1 MFSLDTIIAM
11 STLYSLNRF
20 ICIGRSPYEAPDSS
34 EVGPSAAA
42 QARSSLI
49 SADGYVQ
56 QYDERGHPI
65 NPASR
70 TFGRE
75 LRRAKNDILST
86 MGIVVSGEDGSL
98 GTSKEKQKVNLIA
111 TENDYGLV
119 MATLDQVFMFL
130 GSWWTTSLGGRIQTF
145 KSYTHVPL
153 MRIIRFER
161 RAVGLF
167 GVYFAGIPAWT
178 TSFFLSICR
187 NHLLEPLTAFLRN
200 QAMSLSDNALYNRIV
215 QHIFS
220 TFDNAAR
227 GTLLILFGQTYMFS
241 LLQSLHL
248 VHHYTFPGIK
258 FFIPFSDS
266 SLIQFPSLPSEYTFQ
281 GISQFGLSMFTSP
294 FFLIYVYVYL
304 RPIMEARIYRLIR
317 RRLPKPD
324 RPDELSIR
332 VAIENDLVEWT
343 VPTLGR
349 RSDEEARRSNF
360 TLLEEIRYE
369 LLTARNWMLSW
380 FGWRQKKP
388 LDGEVIVPSRE
399 ETIESLRYRIGQLQN
414 ELGTTPVRGHPAPPR
429 QTDPM
434 QARGE
439 QLLNSRVEGVRSGS
453 PDPALS
459 SRTPQPESL
468 FDMEQVLS
476 NEDQRLSQSPLE
488 MANDYFDTM
497 PPLGRTGV
505 DGISREMPSTVEST
519 QQSSSR
525 TTYNTDGAV
534 ANRRDSRSNTLFSR
548 PSSPESSPLTS
559 PRVRASLVHQNSD
572 VITMQLELLT
582 NRNPGQQDQAMS
594 NNVDRTAHESLP
606 NDPQAANRR
615 ASELLDALL
624 SNQGQT
630 LASTLQAE
638 STGDNDGLSG
648 LTVGASPAA
657 IDNVVPE
664 LEGHAQ
670 QSMITNAVNDTDNI
684 QEQPIVNVIPGGL
697 NQPIPIHTDNQD
709 SDSESD
715 YMNTDA
721 RPLTSRS
728 QTRRRSTNV
737 QSLPTHRVTILS
749 SHPVDSLSSHLA
761 SLITNI
767 LFIPFESL
775 YLRALAISYLSS
787 PASGPAAVLRPDI
800 RDLTAFAGGGSTR
813 DMLTY
818 AGKLVLVFGMQAAV
832 SIGVWGIGTATA
844 IGMGRKRFGWGN
856 L

>member
-1 MFSLDTIIAM
+1 MGRQAYM
-11 STLYSLNRF
+11 NRLAL
-20 ICIGRSPYEAPDSS
+20 GRSPYEAPDSS
-34 EVGPSAAA
+34 EIGPSPAAR
-42 QARSSLI
+42 ARSSLI

-65 NPASR
+65 NPTSR
-70 TFGRE
+70 TFGKE

-86 MGIVVSGEDGSL
+86 MGIVVSGEDGNL

-145 KSYTHVPL
+145 RSYTHVPL
-153 MRIIRFER
+153 MYIVRFER
-161 RAVGLF
+161 RAVGLL

-178 TSFFLSICR
+178 TSFLLSICR
-187 NHLLEPLTAFLRN
+187 NHLVEPLTVFLRN

-227 GTLLILFGQTYMFS
+227 GTLLIMFGQTYMFS

-248 VHHYTFPGIK
+248 IPHYTFPAMK
-258 FFIPFSDS
+258 LFIPFSDS
-266 SLIQFPSLPSEYTFQ
+266 SLIQFPSLPSDYSLH
-281 GISQFGLSMFTSP
+281 GLGRFGVSVLTSP
-294 FFLIYVYVYL
+294 FFLVYIYVYL
-304 RPIMEARIYRLIR
+304 RPIVEARIYRLIR

-324 RPDELSIR
+324 RPDELSIS
-332 VAIENDLVEWT
+332 VALENDLIEWT

-349 RSDEEARRSNF
+349 RSDEEARRSKF

-369 LLTARNWMLSW
+369 LLTARNWILSW
-380 FGWRQKKP
+380 FGWRRTN
-388 LDGEVIVPSRE
+388 LSDGDGIVPSRE

-414 ELGTTPVRGHPAPPR
+414 ELDTTTVRGHSTPPR
-429 QTDPM
+429 RTDPM
-434 QARGE
+434 QARGG
-439 QLLNSRVEGVRSGS
+439 QLLNGRVEGVHPVS
-453 PDPALS
+453 PEPIVS
-459 SRTPQPESL
+459 SQTPEPESL
-468 FDMEQVLS
+468 FNMEQVLS
-476 NEDQRLSQSPLE
+476 SEERRMSQSPLE
-488 MANDYFDTM
+488 MTNDYFDSM

-505 DGISREMPSTVEST
+505 DGIHRDTAATVELT
-519 QQSSSR
+519 QPSASR
-525 TTYNTDGAV
+525 TTYNSDGAV
-534 ANRRDSRSNTLFSR
+534 VNRRDSRSNTLFSE

-572 VITMQLELLT
+572 IITMQLELLT
-582 NRNPGQQDQAMS
+582 NRNPSQQNES
-594 NNVDRTAHESLP
+594 NSMDGNPQDNVP
-606 NDPQAANRR
+606 NDPQAVNRR

-624 SNQGQT
+624 SNQGHT
-630 LASTLQAE
+630 LASNLQAE
-638 STGDNDGLSG
+638 STGDSDGLSG

-657 IDNVVPE
+657 IDNVVPTV
-664 LEGHAQ
+664 EGLAQ
-670 QSMITNAVNDTDNI
+670 LPMIANPVDDTNHV
-684 QEQPIVNVIPGGL
+684 QEEPIVSVIPDGL
-697 NQPIPIHTDNQD
+697 DQPIPIHTDNHD
-709 SDSESD
+709 SGSESD

-721 RPLTSRS
+721 RPLAPRS

-775 YLRALAISYLSS
+775 YLRSLALSYLSS
-787 PASGPAAVLRPDI
+787 PASGCAAALKPDI
-800 RDLTAFAGGGSTR
+800 RGLTAFSGGGSTR

-818 AGKLVLVFGMQAAV
+818 AGKLVLIFGMQSAV
-832 SIGVWGIGTATA
+832 SLGIWGIGTAAA

>member
-1 MFSLDTIIAM
+1 
-11 STLYSLNRF
+11 
-20 ICIGRSPYEAPDSS
+20 
-34 EVGPSAAA
+34 
-42 QARSSLI
+42 
-49 SADGYVQ
+49 
-56 QYDERGHPI
+56 
-65 NPASR
+65 
-70 TFGRE
+70 
-75 LRRAKNDILST
+75 
-86 MGIVVSGEDGSL
+86 
-98 GTSKEKQKVNLIA
+98 
-111 TENDYGLV
+111 
-119 MATLDQVFMFL
+119 
-130 GSWWTTSLGGRIQTF
+130 
-145 KSYTHVPL
+145 
-153 MRIIRFER
+153 
-161 RAVGLF
+161 
-167 GVYFAGIPAWT
+167 
-178 TSFFLSICR
+178 
-187 NHLLEPLTAFLRN
+187 
-200 QAMSLSDNALYNRIV
+200 
-215 QHIFS
+215 
-220 TFDNAAR
+220 
-227 GTLLILFGQTYMFS
+227 MFS

-248 VHHYTFPGIK
+248 VHHYKFPGIK

-266 SLIQFPSLPSEYTFQ
+266 SLIQFPSPPSEYTFH

>member
-1 MFSLDTIIAM
+1 MGRQAYM
-11 STLYSLNRF
+11 NRLAL
-20 ICIGRSPYEAPDSS
+20 GRSPYEAPDSS
-34 EVGPSAAA
+34 EIGPSPAA

-65 NPASR
+65 NPTSR
-70 TFGRE
+70 TFGKE

-86 MGIVVSGEDGSL
+86 MGIVVSGEDGTLSI
-98 GTSKEKQKVNLIA
+98 SKEKQKVNIIA
-111 TENDYGLV
+111 AENDYGLV

-145 KSYTHVPL
+145 RSYTHVPL
-153 MRIIRFER
+153 MNIVRFER

-187 NHLLEPLTAFLRN
+187 NHLVEPLTVFLRN
-200 QAMSLSDNALYNRIV
+200 QAMSLSNNPLYKRIV

-248 VHHYTFPGIK
+248 IPHHTFPALK
-258 FFIPFSDS
+258 LFIPFSDS
-266 SLIQFPSLPSEYTFQ
+266 SLIQFPSLPSDYSVHGIGRF
-281 GISQFGLSMFTSP
+281 GISVLTSP
-294 FFLIYVYVYL
+294 FFLIYIYVYL
-304 RPIMEARIYRLIR
+304 RPIVEARIYRLIR

-324 RPDELSIR
+324 RPDELSIS
-332 VAIENDLVEWT
+332 VAVENDLIEWT

-360 TLLEEIRYE
+360 TLFEEVKYE
-369 LLTARNWMLSW
+369 LLTARNWILSW
-380 FGWRQKKP
+380 FDWRETKSS
-388 LDGEVIVPSRE
+388 DEEVIVPPRE
-399 ETIESLRYRIGQLQN
+399 ETIESLRSRIGQLQS
-414 ELGTTPVRGHPAPPR
+414 ELDTTAVRGHAAPPR
-429 QTDPM
+429 RTDPM

-439 QLLNSRVEGVRSGS
+439 QLLNSRVEGVRPVS
-453 PDPALS
+453 PDPIVS
-459 SRTPQPESL
+459 SQTPEPESL
-468 FDMEQVLS
+468 FNMEQVLS
-476 NEDQRLSQSPLE
+476 GGEHPMSQSPLE
-488 MANDYFDTM
+488 MTNDYFDSM

-505 DGISREMPSTVEST
+505 DGIPRDMAATVESIQPSAT
-519 QQSSSR
+519 H
-525 TTYNTDGAV
+525 TIYNSDAAV
-534 ANRRDSRSNTLFSR
+534 VDRRNSRSNTLFSQ

-582 NRNPGQQDQAMS
+582 NRNPSQQNQAAS
-594 NNVDRTAHESLP
+594 NNIVNRNAQEILP
-606 NDPQAANRR
+606 NDPQAVNRR

-630 LASTLQAE
+630 LASNIQAE
-638 STGDNDGLSG
+638 SIGDSDGLSG

-657 IDNVVPE
+657 MDNAVPA
-664 LEGHAQ
+664 LENHAQ
-670 QSMITNAVNDTDNI
+670 QSMIANGVNGANHV
-684 QEQPIVNVIPGGL
+684 QEEQIMNVIPDGL
-697 NQPIPIHTDNQD
+697 DPPIPIHTDNQD
-709 SDSESD
+709 SGSESD

-721 RPLTSRS
+721 RPLASRS

-761 SLITNI
+761 SLITNV

-775 YLRALAISYLSS
+775 YLRSLALSYLSS
-787 PASGPAAVLRPDI
+787 PASGPAIALKPDI
-800 RDLTAFAGGGSTR
+800 RGLTAFSGGGSTR

-818 AGKLVLVFGMQAAV
+818 TGKLVLVFGMQAAV
-832 SIGVWGIGTATA
+832 SLGIWGIGTAAA

>member
-1 MFSLDTIIAM
+1 
-11 STLYSLNRF
+11 
-20 ICIGRSPYEAPDSS
+20 
-34 EVGPSAAA
+34 
-42 QARSSLI
+42 
-49 SADGYVQ
+49 
-56 QYDERGHPI
+56 
-65 NPASR
+65 
-70 TFGRE
+70 
-75 LRRAKNDILST
+75 
-86 MGIVVSGEDGSL
+86 
-98 GTSKEKQKVNLIA
+98 
-111 TENDYGLV
+111 
-119 MATLDQVFMFL
+119 
-130 GSWWTTSLGGRIQTF
+130 
-145 KSYTHVPL
+145 
-153 MRIIRFER
+153 
-161 RAVGLF
+161 
-167 GVYFAGIPAWT
+167 
-178 TSFFLSICR
+178 
-187 NHLLEPLTAFLRN
+187 
-200 QAMSLSDNALYNRIV
+200 
-215 QHIFS
+215 
-220 TFDNAAR
+220 
-227 GTLLILFGQTYMFS
+227 
-241 LLQSLHL
+241 
-248 VHHYTFPGIK
+248 
-258 FFIPFSDS
+258 
-266 SLIQFPSLPSEYTFQ
+266 
-281 GISQFGLSMFTSP
+281 MFTSP

-548 PSSPESSPLTS
+548 PSSPELSPLTS